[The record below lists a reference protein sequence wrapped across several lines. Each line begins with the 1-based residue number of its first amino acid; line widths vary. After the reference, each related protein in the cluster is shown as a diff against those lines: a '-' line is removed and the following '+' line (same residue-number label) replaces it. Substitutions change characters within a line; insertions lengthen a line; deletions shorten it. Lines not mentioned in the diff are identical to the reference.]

1 MGSPVTIGQKRRP
14 QERTEITRRKLMNA
28 AIQEF
33 SDKGYDG
40 VTVRDIEV
48 NADVQ
53 RGLLKYHFGDKANL
67 WKEAIS
73 AIFGELRDFR
83 QDRLEMA
90 QDLPPNERLAF
101 RIRSFVRFSAKHPEL
116 NRLMIQEGKS
126 DSWRMAYMAEYFI
139 RSSMEEL
146 RVLIDQ
152 EFEICDRDFFHWYY
166 MFIGAGAL
174 AFNVAPEAK
183 RLFGVDVSDEDV
195 ITRHAH
201 LTANVLMSMAQLK
214 TKPAANENDT

>member
-1 MGSPVTIGQKRRP
+1 MGTPAKVSQKRRP
-14 QERTEITRRKLMNA
+14 QERTGITRRKLMDA

-33 SDKGYDG
+33 SDKGYNG

-48 NADVQ
+48 RANVQ
-53 RGLLKYHFGDKANL
+53 RGLLKYHFEDKANL

-73 AIFGELRDFR
+73 SIFAELTDFR
-83 QDRLEMA
+83 EARLEMA
-90 QDLPPNERLAF
+90 QDLPPGERLAF

-126 DSWRMAYMAEYFI
+126 ESWRMTFI
-139 RSSMEEL
+139 VENFMRSSAADLREL
-146 RVLIDQ
+146 VDANMNLSDQ
-152 EFEICDRDFFHWYY
+152 DFFHWYY

-183 RLFGVDVSDEDV
+183 SMFGVDVSDEDV
-195 ITRHAH
+195 ITRHAQ
-201 LTANVLMSMAQLK
+201 LTAEVLLNIAKSKSQPPVK
-214 TKPAANENDT
+214 TTDT